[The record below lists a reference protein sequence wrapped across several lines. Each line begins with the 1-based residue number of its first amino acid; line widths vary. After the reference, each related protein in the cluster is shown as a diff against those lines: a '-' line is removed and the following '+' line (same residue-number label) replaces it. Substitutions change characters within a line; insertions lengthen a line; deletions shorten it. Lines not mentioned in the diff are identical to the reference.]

1 MERDGESEC
10 GGGDEGE
17 FVPFFFS
24 SRKFIAVCVCVCE
37 CAAPMD
43 RKPDQDRDESK
54 IKRKQ

>member
-1 MERDGESEC
+1 MEREESEC

-17 FVPFFFS
+17 FVPFFFFS
-24 SRKFIAVCVCVCE
+24 EVYRRVCVFVSVR
-37 CAAPMD
+37 PLVD